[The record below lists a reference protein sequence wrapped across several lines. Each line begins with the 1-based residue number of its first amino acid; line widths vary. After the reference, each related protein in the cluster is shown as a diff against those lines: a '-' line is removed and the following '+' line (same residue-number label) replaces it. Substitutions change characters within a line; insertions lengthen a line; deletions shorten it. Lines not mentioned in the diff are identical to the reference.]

1 MSVLVFSDAQTAAT
15 AAATLLA
22 GQLIE
27 KPSLVLGVDCA
38 PALVPTFQ
46 SLGAMTAN
54 GLLSW
59 GKATVFQLSERVREE
74 EGQGSLRAF
83 MDGALYSELAM
94 NEAQVLVPDD
104 VSANWADSCHGF
116 EDAILQAGGMDV
128 VLLTVGPDGSLLFN
142 APEEG
147 IAPTTHVE
155 LYNGEKIVTAGL
167 STLMSAKKLIVLMTG
182 ADMAETART
191 AIRGAVNTSLP
202 ASMLQL
208 HAAATFLLDEEA
220 ASLLG

>member
-1 MSVLVFSDAQTAAT
+1 MSVLVFSDAQTAAA

-38 PALVPTFQ
+38 PALVSAFH
-46 SLGAMTAN
+46 SLSAMTAN
-54 GLLSW
+54 GLLNW

-74 EGQGSLRAF
+74 GKASLRSF
-83 MDGALYSELAM
+83 LDESLLGDLALKS
-94 NEAQVLVPDD
+94 AQVLAPADASD
-104 VSANWADSCHGF
+104 NWADSCHGF

-128 VLLTVGPDGSLLFN
+128 ALLTVGPDGSLLFN
-142 APEEG
+142 GPEGEV
-147 IAPTTHVE
+147 APTTHVE
-155 LYNGEKIVTAGL
+155 LYQGDKIVTAGL

-182 ADMAETART
+182 QEMAETARSV
-191 AIRGAVNTSLP
+191 IKGAVNSNLP

-208 HAAATFLLDEEA
+208 HAAATFLLDEDA

>member
-1 MSVLVFSDAQTAAT
+1 MSVLVFSDAQTAAA

-38 PALVPTFQ
+38 PTLVSAFH
-46 SLGAMTAN
+46 SLSAMTAN
-54 GLLSW
+54 GLLNW

-74 EGQGSLRAF
+74 GKASLRSF
-83 MDGALYSELAM
+83 LDESLLGDLALKS
-94 NEAQVLVPDD
+94 AQVLAPADASD
-104 VSANWADSCHGF
+104 NWADSCHGF

-128 VLLTVGPDGSLLFN
+128 ALLTVGPDGSLLFN
-142 APEEG
+142 APEGE

-155 LYNGEKIVTAGL
+155 LYQGDKIVTAGL

-182 ADMAETART
+182 QEMAEAARS
-191 AIRGAVNTSLP
+191 AIKGAVNSSLP

>member
-1 MSVLVFSDAQTAAT
+1 MSVLVFSDAQTAAA

-27 KPSLVLGVDCA
+27 KPSLVLGVDSA
-38 PALVPTFQ
+38 PALASAIH
-46 SLGAMTAN
+46 SLSAMTAN

-74 EGQGSLRAF
+74 GKASLRSF
-83 MDGALYSELAM
+83 LDESLLGDLALKS
-94 NEAQVLVPDD
+94 AQVLAPADASD
-104 VSANWADSCHGF
+104 NWADSCHGF

-128 VLLTVGPDGSLLFN
+128 ALLTVGPDGSLLFN
-142 APEEG
+142 GPEGE

-155 LYNGEKIVTAGL
+155 LYQGDKIVTAGL
-167 STLMSAKKLIVLMTG
+167 STLMSAKKLIVLMIG
-182 ADMAETART
+182 REMAEAARS
-191 AIRGAVNTSLP
+191 AIKGAVSSSLP

>member
-1 MSVLVFSDAQTAAT
+1 MSVLVFSDGQTAAA
-15 AAATLLA
+15 AAATLLG

-38 PALVPTFQ
+38 PALSSVFS
-46 SLGAMTAN
+46 SLSAMTAN

-59 GKATVFQLSERVREE
+59 GKVTLFQLSERVRE
-74 EGQGSLRAF
+74 GSDPSLRAF
-83 MDGALYSELAM
+83 LDDALLGELTLRAD
-94 NEAQVLVPDD
+94 QVVAPDD
-104 VSANWADSCHGF
+104 TSEDWASSCHRF

-128 VLLTVGPDGSLLFN
+128 ALLTVGADGSVLFNTPDGD
-142 APEEG
+142 

-155 LYNGEKIVTAGL
+155 LYNGDKIVTAGL

-182 ADMAETART
+182 RDMAESARR
-191 AIRGAVNTSLP
+191 AIRGAVNSAIP

>member
-15 AAATLLA
+15 AAATLL
-22 GQLIE
+22 GGLLLE

-38 PALVPTFQ
+38 SALVPTFA
-46 SLGAMTAN
+46 SLRAMTAN

-59 GKATVFQLSERVREE
+59 SRATVFQLSERVREE
-74 EGQGSLRAF
+74 GKDSLRAF
-83 MDGALYSELAM
+83 MDESFYGELSLDEGKIMAPAD
-94 NEAQVLVPDD
+94 NAD
-104 VSANWADSCHGF
+104 NWADSCHGF

-128 VLLTVGPDGSLLFN
+128 VLLAPGSDGSVLCN
-142 APEEG
+142 APEGE

-155 LYNGEKIVTAGL
+155 LYNGDKIVTAGL
-167 STLMSAKKLIVLMTG
+167 STLMSSKKLIVLMTG
-182 ADMAETART
+182 REMAETARG
-191 AIRGAVNTSLP
+191 AIRGAVNSAKP

>member
-1 MSVLVFSDAQTAAT
+1 MSVLVFSDAQTAAA

-38 PALVPTFQ
+38 PALVSAFH
-46 SLGAMTAN
+46 SLSAMTAN
-54 GLLSW
+54 GLLNW
-59 GKATVFQLSERVREE
+59 GKATVFQLSERVQE
-74 EGQGSLRAF
+74 EGKASLRSF
-83 MDGALYSELAM
+83 LDESLLGDLALKS
-94 NEAQVLVPDD
+94 AQVLAPADASD
-104 VSANWADSCHGF
+104 NWADSCHGF

-128 VLLTVGPDGSLLFN
+128 ALLTVGPDGSLLFN
-142 APEEG
+142 GPEGE

-155 LYNGEKIVTAGL
+155 LYQGDKIVTAGL

-182 ADMAETART
+182 QEMAEAARS
-191 AIRGAVNTSLP
+191 AIKGAVNSSLP

-208 HAAATFLLDEEA
+208 HAAVTFLLDEEA

>member
-1 MSVLVFSDAQTAAT
+1 MSVLVFSDAQTAAA

-38 PALVPTFQ
+38 PALVSAFH
-46 SLGAMTAN
+46 SLSAMTAN
-54 GLLSW
+54 GLLNW

-74 EGQGSLRAF
+74 GKASLRSF
-83 MDGALYSELAM
+83 LDESLLGDLALKS
-94 NEAQVLVPDD
+94 AQVLAPADASD
-104 VSANWADSCHGF
+104 NWADSCHGF

-128 VLLTVGPDGSLLFN
+128 ALLTVGPDGSLLFN
-142 APEEG
+142 GLEG
-147 IAPTTHVE
+147 EIAPTTHVE
-155 LYNGEKIVTAGL
+155 LYQGDKIVTAGL

-182 ADMAETART
+182 QEMAETARSV
-191 AIRGAVNTSLP
+191 IKGAVNSNLP

>member
-1 MSVLVFSDAQTAAT
+1 MSVLVFSDAQTAAA

-22 GQLIE
+22 GQIIE

-38 PALVPTFQ
+38 QALAPAFH
-46 SLGAMTAN
+46 SLSAMTAN
-54 GLLSW
+54 GLMNW
-59 GKATVFQLSERVREE
+59 GKVTVFQLSERVRE
-74 EGQGSLRAF
+74 GDKPSLRSF
-83 MDGALYSELAM
+83 MDESLFRELSLTD
-94 NEAQVLVPDD
+94 AQVTAPADASDD
-104 VSANWADSCHGF
+104 WAASCHSF

-128 VLLTVGPDGSLLFN
+128 ALLTVGPDGSLLFN
-142 APEEG
+142 APEAE

-155 LYNGEKIVTAGL
+155 LYQGDKIVTAGL

-182 ADMAETART
+182 QQMAETARK
-191 AIRGAVNTSLP
+191 AIQGAVNSSLP

>member
-1 MSVLVFSDAQTAAT
+1 MSVLVFSDAQTAAA
-15 AAATLLA
+15 AAATILA

-27 KPSLVLGVDCA
+27 KPSLVMGLDCA
-38 PALVPTFQ
+38 SALVPAFH
-46 SLGAMTAN
+46 SLRAMTTN

-59 GKATVFQLSERVREE
+59 GRSTIFQLSERVREE
-74 EGQGSLRAF
+74 GKESFRAF
-83 MDGALYSELAM
+83 MGDALYGELSLRDG
-94 NEAQVLVPDD
+94 QIIVPDD
-104 VSANWADSCHGF
+104 ASANWADSCHSF
-116 EDAILQAGGMDV
+116 EDGILNAGGLDV
-128 VLLTVGPDGSLLFN
+128 VLLTVGQDGSLLFN
-142 APEEG
+142 SPDGE

-155 LYNGEKIVTAGL
+155 LYNGDKIVTAGL

-182 ADMAETART
+182 RDMAESARR
-191 AIRGAVNTSLP
+191 AIRGAVNSAMP

>member
-1 MSVLVFSDAQTAAT
+1 MSVLVFSDAQTAAA

-38 PALVPTFQ
+38 PALVSAFH
-46 SLGAMTAN
+46 SLSAMTAN
-54 GLLSW
+54 GLLNW
-59 GKATVFQLSERVREE
+59 GKATVFQLSERVQE
-74 EGQGSLRAF
+74 EGKASLRSF
-83 MDGALYSELAM
+83 LDESLLGDLALKS
-94 NEAQVLVPDD
+94 AQVLAPADASD
-104 VSANWADSCHGF
+104 NWADSCHGF

-128 VLLTVGPDGSLLFN
+128 ALLTVGPDGSLLFN
-142 APEEG
+142 GPEGE

-155 LYNGEKIVTAGL
+155 LYQGEKIVTAGL

-182 ADMAETART
+182 QEMAEAARS
-191 AIRGAVNTSLP
+191 AIKGAVNSSLP

>member
-1 MSVLVFSDAQTAAT
+1 MSVLVFSDAQTAAA

-38 PALVPTFQ
+38 PALVSAFH
-46 SLGAMTAN
+46 SLSAMTAN
-54 GLLSW
+54 GLLNW

-74 EGQGSLRAF
+74 GKASLRSF
-83 MDGALYSELAM
+83 LDESLLGDLALKS
-94 NEAQVLVPDD
+94 AQVLAPADASD
-104 VSANWADSCHGF
+104 NWADSCHGF

-128 VLLTVGPDGSLLFN
+128 ALLTVRPDGSLLFN
-142 APEEG
+142 GPEGE

-155 LYNGEKIVTAGL
+155 LYQGDKIVTAGL

-182 ADMAETART
+182 QEMAEAARS
-191 AIRGAVNTSLP
+191 AIKGAVNSSLP

>member
-27 KPSLVLGVDCA
+27 KPSLVMGVDCA
-38 PALVPTFQ
+38 AALAPTFQ
-46 SLGAMTAN
+46 SLRAMTAN

-74 EGQGSLRAF
+74 DKPSLRAF
-83 MDGALYSELAM
+83 MDDALFTELSLGSE
-94 NEAQVLVPDD
+94 QVLAPADASD
-104 VSANWADSCHGF
+104 NWADSCHAF

-128 VLLTVGPDGSLLFN
+128 VLLTVGTDGSLLFN
-142 APEEG
+142 APGEEM
-147 IAPTTHVE
+147 APTTHVE
-155 LYNGEKIVTAGL
+155 LFNGDKIMTSGL
-167 STLMSAKKLIVLMTG
+167 CTLMSAKKLILLMTG
-182 ADMAETART
+182 RDMAEAARG
-191 AIRGAVNTSLP
+191 AIRGAVNSALP

>member
-1 MSVLVFSDAQTAAT
+1 MSVLVFSDAQTAAA

-38 PALVPTFQ
+38 PALVSAFH
-46 SLGAMTAN
+46 SLSAMTAN
-54 GLLSW
+54 GLLNW

-74 EGQGSLRAF
+74 GKASLRSF
-83 MDGALYSELAM
+83 LDESLLGDLALKS
-94 NEAQVLVPDD
+94 AQVLAPADASD
-104 VSANWADSCHGF
+104 NWADSCHGF

-128 VLLTVGPDGSLLFN
+128 ALLTVGPDGSLLFN
-142 APEEG
+142 APEGE

-155 LYNGEKIVTAGL
+155 LYQGDKIVTAGL

-182 ADMAETART
+182 QEMAETARSV
-191 AIRGAVNTSLP
+191 IKGAVNSSLP

>member
-1 MSVLVFSDAQTAAT
+1 MSVLVFSDAQTAAA

-38 PALVPTFQ
+38 PALVSAFH
-46 SLGAMTAN
+46 SLSAMTAN
-54 GLLSW
+54 GLLNW

-74 EGQGSLRAF
+74 GKASLRSF
-83 MDGALYSELAM
+83 LDESLLGDLALKS
-94 NEAQVLVPDD
+94 AQVLAPADASD
-104 VSANWADSCHGF
+104 NWADSCHGF

-128 VLLTVGPDGSLLFN
+128 ALLTVGPDGSLLFN
-142 APEEG
+142 APEGE

-155 LYNGEKIVTAGL
+155 LYQGDKIVTAGL

-182 ADMAETART
+182 QEMAEAARS
-191 AIRGAVNTSLP
+191 AIKGAVNSSLP

>member
-1 MSVLVFSDAQTAAT
+1 MSVLVFSDAQTAAA

-27 KPSLVLGVDCA
+27 KPSLVLGVDGS
-38 PALVPTFQ
+38 PALASAFH
-46 SLGAMTAN
+46 SLSAMTAN

-59 GKATVFQLSERVREE
+59 GKATVFQLSERVRE
-74 EGQGSLRAF
+74 QGKDSLRAYLNE
-83 MDGALYSELAM
+83 ALFRELALTD
-94 NEAQVLVPDD
+94 AQVLAPADASD
-104 VSANWADSCHGF
+104 NWADSCHGF
-116 EDAILQAGGMDV
+116 EDAILQAGGLDV
-128 VLLTVGPDGSLLFN
+128 ALLTVGPDGSLLFN
-142 APEEG
+142 GPEGE

-155 LYNGEKIVTAGL
+155 LYQGEKIVTAGL

-182 ADMAETART
+182 QEMAEAARS
-191 AIRGAVNTSLP
+191 AIKGAVSSSLP

>member
-1 MSVLVFSDAQTAAT
+1 MSVLVFSDAPTAAA

-27 KPSLVLGVDCA
+27 KPSLVLGVDSA
-38 PALVPTFQ
+38 AALVSAFH
-46 SLGAMTAN
+46 SLSAMTAN

-74 EGQGSLRAF
+74 EKPSLRAF
-83 MDGALYSELAM
+83 MDQTLYGEIGLRPD
-94 NEAQVLVPDD
+94 QVIAPADASD
-104 VSANWADSCHGF
+104 NWADSCHGF

-128 VLLTVGPDGSLLFN
+128 ALLTVGADGSLLCN
-142 APEEG
+142 APDGE

-155 LYNGEKIVTAGL
+155 LYQGEKIVTAGL
-167 STLMSAKKLIVLMTG
+167 STLMSARKLIVLMTG
-182 ADMAETART
+182 RVMAETARS
-191 AIRGAVNTSLP
+191 AIRGAVDSDLP

>member
-1 MSVLVFSDAQTAAT
+1 MSVLVFSDAQTASA

-27 KPSLVLGVDCA
+27 KPSLVFGVDCNKT
-38 PALVPTFQ
+38 LVPAFH
-46 SLGAMTAN
+46 SLSAMTAN

-74 EGQGSLRAF
+74 GKPSLRAF
-83 MDGALYSELAM
+83 MDESLFDELSLAD
-94 NEAQVLVPDD
+94 AQVTAPADA
-104 VSANWADSCHGF
+104 SGNWADSCHGF

-128 VLLTVGPDGSLLFN
+128 AVLTVGADGSLLFN
-142 APEEG
+142 APDG
-147 IAPTTHVE
+147 DIAPTTHVE
-155 LYNGEKIVTAGL
+155 LYQGDKIVTAGL
-167 STLMSAKKLIVLMTG
+167 STLMSAKKLIVLITG
-182 ADMAETART
+182 QEMAETARK
-191 AIRGAVNTSLP
+191 AIRGAVNSSLP

-208 HAAATFLLDEEA
+208 HAAVTFLLDEEA

>member
-27 KPSLVLGVDCA
+27 KPSLVLGLDCA
-38 PALVPTFQ
+38 FPLVPVFQ
-46 SLGAMTAN
+46 SLRAMTTN

-59 GKATVFQLSERVREE
+59 SKATVFQLSERVREE
-74 EGQGSLRAF
+74 GRSSLRSFLDESLLA
-83 MDGALYSELAM
+83 ELSLGEGRVIA
-94 NEAQVLVPDD
+94 PDD
-104 VSANWADSCHGF
+104 VSDNWANSCHGF
-116 EDAILQAGGMDV
+116 EDAILQAGGLDV
-128 VLLTVGPDGSLLFN
+128 VLLTVGQDGALLYN
-142 APEEG
+142 VPEEG

-155 LYNGEKIVTAGL
+155 LYHGEKIVTAGL

-182 ADMAETART
+182 RDMAETARN
-191 AIRGAVNTSLP
+191 AIRGAVNTGLP

-220 ASLLG
+220 ASLLE

>member
-1 MSVLVFSDAQTAAT
+1 MSVLVFSDAQTAAA
-15 AAATLLA
+15 AAATFLG

-27 KPSLVLGVDCA
+27 KPSLVIGVDA
-38 PALVPTFQ
+38 STALVPAFQ
-46 SLGAMTAN
+46 SLRAMTAN

-59 GKATVFQLSERVREE
+59 GKAKVFQLSERVREE
-74 EGQGSLRAF
+74 GKPSLRTF
-83 MDGALYSELAM
+83 LDQSLYGELSLQPG
-94 NEAQVLVPDD
+94 QVLVPDD
-104 VSANWADSCHGF
+104 VSDNWADSCHGF
-116 EDAILQAGGMDV
+116 EDSILYVGGMDV
-128 VLLTVGPDGSLLFN
+128 ALLTVGADGSLLFN
-142 APEEG
+142 GPEGE

-155 LYNGEKIVTAGL
+155 LYGGDKFVTAGL

-182 ADMAETART
+182 REKAEAARST
-191 AIRGAVNTSLP
+191 IKGAVNAKLP

>member
-1 MSVLVFSDAQTAAT
+1 MSVLVFSDAQTAAA

-38 PALVPTFQ
+38 PALVSAFH
-46 SLGAMTAN
+46 SLSAMTAN
-54 GLLSW
+54 GLLNW

-74 EGQGSLRAF
+74 GKASLRSF
-83 MDGALYSELAM
+83 LDESLLGDLALKS
-94 NEAQVLVPDD
+94 AQVLAPADASD
-104 VSANWADSCHGF
+104 NWADSCHGF

-128 VLLTVGPDGSLLFN
+128 ALLTVGPDGSLLFN
-142 APEEG
+142 GPEGE

-155 LYNGEKIVTAGL
+155 LYQGDKIVTAGL

-182 ADMAETART
+182 QAMAETAQG
-191 AIRGAVNTSLP
+191 AIRGAVRSDLP

>member
-1 MSVLVFSDAQTAAT
+1 MSVLVFADAQTAAT

-22 GQLIE
+22 GQLLE
-27 KPSLVLGVDCA
+27 KPSLVLGLDCA
-38 PALVPTFQ
+38 PALVPAFQ
-46 SLGAMTAN
+46 SLRAMTAN

-59 GKATVFQLSERVREE
+59 GKTTVFQLSERVREE
-74 EGQGSLRAF
+74 GKESLRAF
-83 MDGALYSELAM
+83 MDEALYRELSLRD
-94 NEAQVLVPDD
+94 EQLTVPAD
-104 VSANWADSCHGF
+104 VSDNWADSCHGY
-116 EDAILQAGGMDV
+116 EDAVLQAGGMDV
-128 VLLTVGPDGSLLFN
+128 ALLTVGADGSLLFN
-142 APEEG
+142 ATDED

-155 LYNGEKIVTAGL
+155 LYQGEKIVTAGL

-182 ADMAETART
+182 REMAQTARS
-191 AIRGAVNTSLP
+191 AIRGAVHSALP

>member
-27 KPSLVLGVDCA
+27 KPSLVLGVDA
-38 PALVPTFQ
+38 SPALVPAFQ
-46 SLGAMTAN
+46 SLRAMTAN

-59 GKATVFQLSERVREE
+59 GKAKVFQLSELVRER
-74 EGQGSLRAF
+74 GRSSLRAF
-83 MDGALYSELAM
+83 LDEALFGELSLASG
-94 NEAQVLVPDD
+94 QVLAPDD
-104 VSANWADSCHGF
+104 ASDNWADSCHNF
-116 EDAILQAGGMDV
+116 EEAILQAGGMDV
-128 VLLTVGPDGSLLFN
+128 ILMTVGADGSLLFN
-142 APEEG
+142 APEGE

-155 LYNGEKIVTAGL
+155 LYHGDKIVTAGL

-182 ADMAETART
+182 QGMAETARN
-191 AIRGAVNTSLP
+191 AIRGAVNSNLP

-208 HAAATFLLDEEA
+208 HAAVTFLLDEEA

>member
-1 MSVLVFSDAQTAAT
+1 MSILVFSDAQTAAA

-27 KPSLVLGVDCA
+27 KPSLVLGIDCA
-38 PALVPTFQ
+38 AALVPTFQ
-46 SLGAMTAN
+46 SLRAMTAN

-59 GKATVFQLSERVREE
+59 GKATVFQLSERVRQ
-74 EGQGSLRAF
+74 EGNASLRAF
-83 MDGALYSELAM
+83 LDEALLRELSLA
-94 NEAQVLVPDD
+94 EGQVTAPDD
-104 VSANWADSCHGF
+104 ASDDWASSCHGF

-128 VLLTVGPDGSLLFN
+128 VLMTVGTDGAVLFNTPDGD
-142 APEEG
+142 

-155 LYNGEKIVTAGL
+155 LYNGDKIVTAGL

-182 ADMAETART
+182 QKMAETARGV
-191 AIRGAVNTSLP
+191 IRGAVNSGLP

>member
-1 MSVLVFSDAQTAAT
+1 MSVLVFSDAQTAAA

-38 PALVPTFQ
+38 PTLVSAFH
-46 SLGAMTAN
+46 SLSAMTAN

-74 EGQGSLRAF
+74 GKDSLRAYLNE
-83 MDGALYSELAM
+83 ALFRELALTD
-94 NEAQVLVPDD
+94 AQVLAPADASD
-104 VSANWADSCHGF
+104 NWADSCHGF

-128 VLLTVGPDGSLLFN
+128 ALLTVGSDGSLLFN
-142 APEEG
+142 GPEGE

-155 LYNGEKIVTAGL
+155 LYQGDKIVTAGL

-182 ADMAETART
+182 QEMAEAARS
-191 AIRGAVNTSLP
+191 AIKGAVNSSLP

>member
-22 GQLIE
+22 GQLLE

-38 PALVPTFQ
+38 EALVPAFQ
-46 SLGAMTAN
+46 SLRAMTAN

-59 GKATVFQLSERVREE
+59 GKATVFQLSERVRQ
-74 EGQGSLRAF
+74 EGEASLHAF
-83 MDGALYSELAM
+83 MQEALYGELSLPK
-94 NEAQVLVPDD
+94 ERLIVPADASD
-104 VSANWADSCHGF
+104 NWADSCHGF
-116 EDAILQAGGMDV
+116 EDAVLQAGGLDV
-128 VLLTVGPDGSLLFN
+128 ALLTVGEDGSLLYN
-142 APEEG
+142 TPDEE

-155 LYNGEKIVTAGL
+155 LYKGEKIVTAGL
-167 STLMSAKKLIVLMTG
+167 STLMSAKKLVVLMTG
-182 ADMAETART
+182 REMAEAARG
-191 AIRGAVNTSLP
+191 AIRGAVNSSLP

-208 HAAATFLLDEEA
+208 HAAVTFLLDEEA

>member
-1 MSVLVFSDAQTAAT
+1 MSVLVFSDAQTAAA

-22 GQLIE
+22 GHLIE
-27 KPSLVLGVDCA
+27 KPSLVLGVDCGTA
-38 PALVPTFQ
+38 LIPAFQ
-46 SLGAMTAN
+46 SLRAMTAN

-59 GKATVFQLSERVREE
+59 GKTTIFQLSERVREE
-74 EGQGSLRAF
+74 GKPSLRTF
-83 MDGALYSELAM
+83 MDDALYGELSLKDG
-94 NEAQVLVPDD
+94 QVIAPHDASD
-104 VSANWADSCHGF
+104 NWADSCHGF

-128 VLLTVGPDGSLLFN
+128 VLLAVGQDGSLLFN
-142 APEEG
+142 TPDEE

-155 LYNGEKIVTAGL
+155 LYKGDKIVTAGL
-167 STLMSAKKLIVLMTG
+167 ATLMAAKKLIVLMTG
-182 ADMAETART
+182 QGMAETARGV
-191 AIRGAVNTSLP
+191 IRGAVNSSLP